1 MDGFAAG
8 IDETEE
14 KRAAVTAAAGRA
26 SGSYED
32 FVRRHFHPLE
42 KSLSLITFDAG
53 LAADAAQEACLRLYL
68 RWDDVDKLDDP
79 VAWLYRVGINRCRD
93 YRRQLKRAT
102 RLFERLST
110 EAGRTGAEGA
120 EPEQQWAPDADFAGL
135 VRGLPKQQRI
145 AAVLF
150 YQADL
155 STKEMARVMQ
165 ISESAVKSHL
175 QRARE
180 ALRPLVEVD

>member
-1 MDGFAAG
+1 MDGY
-8 IDETEE
+8 EE
-14 KRAAVTAAAGRA
+14 
-26 SGSYED
+26 

-42 KSLSLITFDAG
+42 KSLTLITLDAG

-68 RWDDVDKLDDP
+68 RWDEVDSLDDP

-102 RLFERLST
+102 RLFERLSA
-110 EAGRTGAEGA
+110 EAGDGRLVD
-120 EPEQQWAPDADFAGL
+120 PWAPEAEFAGL
-135 VRGLPKQQRI
+135 VKRLPRQQRI

-155 STKEMARVMQ
+155 STKEIARAMQ

>member
-1 MDGFAAG
+1 MDGFGKQRGDLGTAAG
-8 IDETEE
+8 S
-14 KRAAVTAAAGRA
+14 AN
-26 SGSYED
+26 GSYEQ
-32 FVRRHFHPLE
+32 FVRKHFHPLE
-42 KSLSLITFDAG
+42 KSLSLITLDAA

-68 RWDDVDKLDDP
+68 RWEEVDKLDDP
-79 VAWLYRVGINRCRD
+79 AAWLYRVGINRCHD
-93 YRRQLKRAT
+93 YRRQLKRAS
-102 RLFERLST
+102 RLFDRLT
-110 EAGRTGAEGA
+110 VEAGRAQA
-120 EPEQQWAPDADFAGL
+120 APHEPGERWAPDAEFAAL
-135 VRGLPKQQRI
+135 VERLSKQQRI

-155 STKEMARVMQ
+155 STKEIARVMQ

>member
-1 MDGFAAG
+1 MDGY
-8 IDETEE
+8 EE
-14 KRAAVTAAAGRA
+14 
-26 SGSYED
+26 

-42 KSLSLITFDAG
+42 KSLALITLDAG

-68 RWDDVDKLDDP
+68 RWDDIDSLDDP

-102 RLFERLST
+102 RLFERLSA
-110 EAGRTGAEGA
+110 EAGDG
-120 EPEQQWAPDADFAGL
+120 EPVERWIPEAGFAGL
-135 VRGLPKQQRI
+135 VKRLPRQQRI

-155 STKEMARVMQ
+155 STKEIARAMQ

>member
-1 MDGFAAG
+1 MDGY
-8 IDETEE
+8 EE
-14 KRAAVTAAAGRA
+14 
-26 SGSYED
+26 

-42 KSLSLITFDAG
+42 KSLTLITMDAG

-68 RWDDVDKLDDP
+68 RWDQVDSLDDP

-93 YRRQLKRAT
+93 YRRQLKRAA
-102 RLFERLST
+102 RLFERLSA
-110 EAGRTGAEGA
+110 EAGAGGGAGEPA
-120 EPEQQWAPDADFAGL
+120 EQWAPGAEFANL
-135 VRGLPKQQRI
+135 VRRLPRQQRT

-155 STKEMARVMQ
+155 STKEIARTMQ

>member
-1 MDGFAAG
+1 MDGY
-8 IDETEE
+8 EE
-14 KRAAVTAAAGRA
+14 
-26 SGSYED
+26 

-42 KSLSLITFDAG
+42 KSLALITLDAG

-68 RWDDVDKLDDP
+68 RWDDVDSLDDP

-102 RLFERLST
+102 RLFERLSA
-110 EAGRTGAEGA
+110 EAGDG
-120 EPEQQWAPDADFAGL
+120 EPVERWIPEAGFAGL
-135 VRGLPKQQRI
+135 VKRLPRQQRI

-155 STKEMARVMQ
+155 STKEIARAMQ

>member
-1 MDGFAAG
+1 MGGFEETGNGAAIAAG
-8 IDETEE
+8 C
-14 KRAAVTAAAGRA
+14 AH
-26 SGSYED
+26 GSYED

-42 KSLSLITFDAG
+42 KSLSLITLDAG

-68 RWDDVDKLDDP
+68 RWGDVDELADP
-79 VAWLYRVGINRCRD
+79 VAWLYRVGINRCHD
-93 YRRQLKRAT
+93 YRRQLKRAV
-102 RLFERLST
+102 RLLDRLT
-110 EAGRTGAEGA
+110 AEAGPG
-120 EPEQQWAPDADFAGL
+120 EPETAWAPDADFAAL
-135 VRGLPKQQRI
+135 VRRLPKQQRI

-155 STKEMARVMQ
+155 STREIARTMQ

>member
-1 MDGFAAG
+1 MSGFGEKWSDPGSAAG
-8 IDETEE
+8 H
-14 KRAAVTAAAGRA
+14 ANG
-26 SGSYED
+26 GYEA

-42 KSLSLITFDAG
+42 KSLTLITLDAG

-68 RWDDVDKLDDP
+68 RWPEVDELDDP

-93 YRRQLKRAT
+93 YRRQLKRAA
-102 RLFERLST
+102 RLLDRLS
-110 EAGRTGAEGA
+110 A
-120 EPEQQWAPDADFAGL
+120 EPDAAEVSGAAEPWAPATEFAAL
-135 VRGLPKQQRI
+135 VKRLPKQQRV

-155 STKEMARVMQ
+155 STKEIARTMQ

>member
-1 MDGFAAG
+1 MGDFGDTWSDPGSAAG
-8 IDETEE
+8 HAD
-14 KRAAVTAAAGRA
+14 G
-26 SGSYED
+26 GGYEA

-42 KSLSLITFDAG
+42 KSLTLITLDPG

-68 RWDDVDKLDDP
+68 RWDRVDELDDP

-93 YRRQLKRAT
+93 YRRQLKRAA
-102 RLFERLST
+102 RLFDRLSA
-110 EAGRTGAEGA
+110 ETGAG
-120 EPEQQWAPDADFAGL
+120 EPSARWTPDAEFAGL
-135 VRGLPKQQRI
+135 VKRLPKQQRI

-155 STKEMARVMQ
+155 STKEVARTMQ

>member
-1 MDGFAAG
+1 MGDFSEEQGDPTAG
-8 IDETEE
+8 
-14 KRAAVTAAAGRA
+14 AGRA
-26 SGSYED
+26 NGGYEA

-42 KSLSLITFDAG
+42 KSLSLITLDAG
-53 LAADAAQEACLRLYL
+53 LAADAAQEAFLRLYL
-68 RWDDVDKLDDP
+68 RWGDVDKLDDP
-79 VAWLYRVGINRCRD
+79 VAWLYRVGINRCHD

-102 RLFERLST
+102 RLFERLSA
-110 EAGRTGAEGA
+110 EAGTD
-120 EPEQQWAPDADFAGL
+120 EPGEQWTPGSEFAGT
-135 VRGLPKQQRI
+135 VKRLPKQQRV

-155 STKEMARVMQ
+155 STKEIARTMQ

-180 ALRPLVEVD
+180 ALRPLMEVE

>member
-1 MDGFAAG
+1 MDGY
-8 IDETEE
+8 EE
-14 KRAAVTAAAGRA
+14 
-26 SGSYED
+26 

-42 KSLSLITFDAG
+42 KSLTLITLDAG

-68 RWDDVDKLDDP
+68 RWDDVDSLDDP

-102 RLFERLST
+102 RLFERLSVKAGDGRPGDGWT
-110 EAGRTGAEGA
+110 PEAE
-120 EPEQQWAPDADFAGL
+120 FAGL
-135 VRGLPKQQRI
+135 VKRLPRQQRV

-155 STKEMARVMQ
+155 STKEIARTMQ

-180 ALRPLVEVD
+180 ALRPLVEVE

>member
-1 MDGFAAG
+1 MGG
-8 IDETEE
+8 
-14 KRAAVTAAAGRA
+14 
-26 SGSYED
+26 YEA
-32 FVRRHFHPLE
+32 FVRRHFHQLE
-42 KSLSLITFDAG
+42 KSLCLITLDQG

-68 RWDDVDKLDDP
+68 RWDRVDELDDP

-93 YRRQLKRAT
+93 YQRQLKRAA
-102 RLFERLST
+102 RLFDRLAA
-110 EAGRTGAEGA
+110 EAGTGTGAG
-120 EPEQQWAPDADFAGL
+120 EPEERWAPEAGFAAL
-135 VRGLPKQQRI
+135 VGRLPRQQRI

-155 STKEMARVMQ
+155 STREIARTMQ

>member
-1 MDGFAAG
+1 MDGY
-8 IDETEE
+8 EE
-14 KRAAVTAAAGRA
+14 
-26 SGSYED
+26 

-42 KSLSLITFDAG
+42 KSLTLITLDAG

-68 RWDDVDKLDDP
+68 RWDEVDSLDDP
-79 VAWLYRVGINRCRD
+79 VAWLYRVGITRCRD

-102 RLFERLST
+102 RLFERLSA
-110 EAGRTGAEGA
+110 EAGDGRLVD
-120 EPEQQWAPDADFAGL
+120 PWAPEAEFAGL
-135 VRGLPKQQRI
+135 VKRLPRQQRI

-155 STKEMARVMQ
+155 STKEIARAMQ

>member
-1 MDGFAAG
+1 MDGY
-8 IDETEE
+8 EE
-14 KRAAVTAAAGRA
+14 
-26 SGSYED
+26 

-42 KSLSLITFDAG
+42 KSLTLITLDAG

-68 RWDDVDKLDDP
+68 RWDKVDSLDDP

-102 RLFERLST
+102 RLFERLSA
-110 EAGRTGAEGA
+110 EAGARAGDGTGEPAER
-120 EPEQQWAPDADFAGL
+120 WAPEAEFADL
-135 VRGLPKQQRI
+135 VRRLPRQQRV

-155 STKEMARVMQ
+155 STKEIARTMQ

-180 ALRPLVEVD
+180 ALRPLVEVE

>member
-1 MDGFAAG
+1 MDGY
-8 IDETEE
+8 EE
-14 KRAAVTAAAGRA
+14 
-26 SGSYED
+26 

-42 KSLSLITFDAG
+42 KSLTLITLDAG

-68 RWDDVDKLDDP
+68 RWDEVDSLDDP

-102 RLFERLST
+102 RLFERLSA
-110 EAGRTGAEGA
+110 EAGDGR
-120 EPEQQWAPDADFAGL
+120 PVDPWAPEAEFAGL
-135 VRGLPKQQRI
+135 VKRLPRQQRI
-145 AAVLF
+145 TAVLF

-155 STKEMARVMQ
+155 STKEIARTMQ

>member
-1 MDGFAAG
+1 MDAIGDKWRDPRQAAGNMDGG
-8 IDETEE
+8 
-14 KRAAVTAAAGRA
+14 
-26 SGSYED
+26 YEA
-32 FVRRHFHPLE
+32 FVRTHFHRLE
-42 KSLSLITFDAG
+42 KSLTLITLDRG

-68 RWDDVDKLDDP
+68 RWDQVGDLDDP

-93 YRRQLKRAT
+93 YHRQLKRAT
-102 RLFERLST
+102 RLFERLSA
-110 EAGRTGAEGA
+110 EAGGGRTGMDG
-120 EPEQQWAPDADFAGL
+120 PESEWVPEAGFAAL
-135 VRGLPKQQRI
+135 IERLPKQQRI

-155 STKEMARVMQ
+155 STKEIARTMQ

-180 ALRPLVEVD
+180 TLRPLVEVD

>member
-1 MDGFAAG
+1 MDGY
-8 IDETEE
+8 EE
-14 KRAAVTAAAGRA
+14 
-26 SGSYED
+26 

-42 KSLSLITFDAG
+42 KSLTLITLDAG

-68 RWDDVDKLDDP
+68 RWDEVDSLDDP

-102 RLFERLST
+102 RLFERLSVMAGDGRPGDGWT
-110 EAGRTGAEGA
+110 PEAE
-120 EPEQQWAPDADFAGL
+120 FAGL
-135 VRGLPKQQRI
+135 VKRLPRQQRV

-155 STKEMARVMQ
+155 STKEIARAMQ

>member
-1 MDGFAAG
+1 MDGFATG
-8 IDETEE
+8 MDESEE
-14 KRAAVTAAAGRA
+14 KRAKAGAAAGHA
-26 SGSYED
+26 IGSYED
-32 FVRRHFHPLE
+32 FVLRHFHPLE
-42 KSLSLITFDAG
+42 RSLSLITLDAG

-68 RWDDVDKLDDP
+68 RWEDVDTLDDP
-79 VAWLYRVGINRCRD
+79 VAWLYRVGINRCHD
-93 YRRQLKRAT
+93 YRRQLKRAA
-102 RLFERLST
+102 RLFERLSA
-110 EAGRTGAEGA
+110 EAGRTQTGGA
-120 EPEQQWAPDADFAGL
+120 EPGGQWAPDAEFAGL
-135 VRGLPKQQRI
+135 VKRLPKQQRI

-155 STKEMARVMQ
+155 STKEIARAMQ